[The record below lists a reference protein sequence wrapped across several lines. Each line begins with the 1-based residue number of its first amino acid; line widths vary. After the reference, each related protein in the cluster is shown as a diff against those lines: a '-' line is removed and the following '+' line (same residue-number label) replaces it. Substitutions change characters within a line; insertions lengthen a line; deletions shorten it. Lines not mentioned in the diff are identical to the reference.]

1 MAMHYYDFFLSFLVI
16 CVLFLWCVVYVLG
29 CCVCL
34 VIVMSCTFET
44 TFKKLA
50 ASLKTFISLYEI
62 IIKYSLNIEYSMCY
76 EVANC
81 LISFTSGI
89 MEM

>member
-1 MAMHYYDFFLSFLVI
+1 MTFSFLFSAFV
-16 CVLFLWCVVYVLG
+16 CFLCFFLWCVVYVLG
-29 CCVCL
+29 CFVFL

-62 IIKYSLNIEYSMCY
+62 IIKYSLNIEYSMGY
-76 EVANC
+76 MKL
-81 LISFTSGI
+81 LIV
-89 MEM
+89 